1 MVGRSYKLDPGVKY
15 EMLLKSGGLAAN
27 EVFKCHLMIFNIL
40 PTCPV
45 SPCLYLRFTS
55 ANTSR
60 RLSWNKVCDE
70 EKSCLPPS
78 EGLGYSTSHFHF
90 IMNPL
95 NILSL
100 TAQLLRGL
108 HRPCRHGM
116 RKKKKKK
123 TAHTLL
129 HLTRE
134 SWLWCFPTSLQLKK
148 KNYNPSRCM
157 LALAEEE
164 RSLVVHDLA
173 NERTRYIHFKSTDI
187 PLEPV

>member
-1 MVGRSYKLDPGVKY
+1 MRCCLNLEVWQRTTCLNVIWWSLIFCPHVQCLHVCTWDLPPKTLPGVCLEIRSVMRKSHVY
-15 EMLLKSGGLAAN
+15 HPVKDSATVLLTFTSSWILSIFFPSLHN
-27 EVFKCHLMIFNIL
+27 FSEVFTVLVDMG
-40 PTCPV
+40 
-45 SPCLYLRFTS
+45 
-55 ANTSR
+55 
-60 RLSWNKVCDE
+60 W
-70 EKSCLPPS
+70 
-78 EGLGYSTSHFHF
+78 G
-90 IMNPL
+90 
-95 NILSL
+95 
-100 TAQLLRGL
+100 
-108 HRPCRHGM
+108 
-116 RKKKKKK
+116 KKKKKK

-173 NERTRYIHFKSTDI
+173 NERTRNIHFKSTDI